1 MAMLV
6 GQLAR
11 QAGCSAET
19 IRYYEREGLLK
30 KPPREVSG
38 YRNYS
43 AGHLG
48 QLNFILRCRSLGITL
63 AEIRTMQH
71 YQANPDLACAE
82 INDMIDHHITHIQKQ
97 IEQMHLLEKQLR
109 DLRKRCNDNSTVGTC
124 GILQN
129 LANVN
134 AKFNA
139 ELTGDPCCNRPSP

>member
-1 MAMLV
+1 MLI

-30 KPPREVSG
+30 KPPREASG

-48 QLNFILRCRSLGITL
+48 QLNFILRCRSLGMNL
-63 AEIRTMQH
+63 SEIRTMQH
-71 YQANPDLACAE
+71 FQSNPDLACAE
-82 INDMIDHHITHIQKQ
+82 INDMIDHQITQIQKQ
-97 IEQMHLLEKQLR
+97 IEQMYLLEKQLR

-134 AKFNA
+134 AKSSENLGTC
-139 ELTGDPCCNRPSP
+139 ECQK